1 VLAWPVLAGR
11 EAVGGAGAQRDGGRG
26 GAGEGMG
33 GRRGR
38 RDQAGCSARF
48 GDWVLGG
55 SIGERQYWV
64 WYPFTVG
71 DLNLGMGLLFGFML
85 LETV

>member
-1 VLAWPVLAGR
+1 VERVRSVMAD
-11 EAVGGAGAQRDGGRG
+11 EAVQGRAWEVGEDG
-26 GAGEGMG
+26 ET
-33 GRRGR
+33 R
-38 RDQAGCSARF
+38 RDARAGF

-55 SIGERQYWV
+55 SVGERQYWV

-71 DLNLGMGLLFGFML
+71 DLNLGMSLLFGFML